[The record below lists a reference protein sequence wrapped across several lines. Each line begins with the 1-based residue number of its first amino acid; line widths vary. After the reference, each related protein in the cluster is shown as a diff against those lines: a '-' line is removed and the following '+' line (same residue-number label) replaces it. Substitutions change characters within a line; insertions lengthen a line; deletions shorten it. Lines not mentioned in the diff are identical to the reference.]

1 MTQYNNN
8 KSYSNSK
15 NTKTPMYL
23 SNRPFTIESRMYGVL
38 WFPNFPPYLP
48 EDHSINNNGIPITR
62 NKLNKE
68 L

>member
-1 MTQYNNN
+1 
-8 KSYSNSK
+8 
-15 NTKTPMYL
+15 
-23 SNRPFTIESRMYGVL
+23 MYGVL

>member
-1 MTQYNNN
+1 MEYCGFQI
-8 KSYSNSK
+8 S
-15 NTKTPMYL
+15 
-23 SNRPFTIESRMYGVL
+23 
-38 WFPNFPPYLP
+38 PYLP